1 MADRIFRLLLRLL
14 PEEFRAAYA
23 QDMAATFRAERRE
36 GASAVVVMRT
46 MADVLR
52 RAPGIHLDILRRD
65 LRLAIRTLTA
75 RPVALVAAV
84 LTLTIGLG
92 ANVAMY
98 AVVRTVLLAPLPYQ
112 DADRLVAVRES
123 MAGGADSGTMGY
135 LTFTDIKTRATSF
148 ANLIAASQGIATL
161 AGGGQDAERVNTMRV
176 SREYFDMIGAVP
188 ALGRTFTEAEDKPGA
203 ARRVVILSDSLWRRR
218 FHADPSV
225 IDRTVELSGIP
236 FKVVGVLPATY
247 QDLVAARLYQG
258 AEIWTPLGYD
268 PAAVFACRTC
278 RHLRVFGRL
287 APGVT
292 TAQATVELNRLFDA
306 FERDS
311 PKEYHQA
318 GGEVLRLADLFLGPV
333 RPVLLALWAGV
344 AALLLVACGNV
355 AHLLMLRASE
365 RSEEIAVRTA
375 LGVSRTRLV
384 RQFLTESILLAV
396 AGGAAGMAAAWAAV
410 RVVAAEGPDQIPR
423 LADVAMTLD
432 VVLVGIAL
440 ALASGVIFGLLPL
453 RQVLRHAAG
462 GLRRS
467 GVRATDTAAAWRSRS
482 ALIAVNVAIAVL
494 LLVGSGLLVR
504 SLSGLLAVA
513 PGIDAS
519 GVLTFN
525 IFASGERFRPG
536 QAATLSDDEQTRLQ
550 IAAGV
555 QYYDE
560 VLSTIRA
567 LPGVTDAAASTLLPL
582 GGGLDQYG
590 FHVHGRPTTFTRE
603 SEAPSADRYV
613 VTPGYFRALKIRLLR
628 GRLLEESDRQ
638 GGELVAVINET
649 AAREVFAGEDPLGQ
663 RVSLGPANAPQRTI
677 VGIVNDV
684 RQGGLDAEVF
694 PQAYVPHAQWAWA
707 ETGLA
712 VVVRTTGDPAALGRS
727 VREVVRRV
735 DAMQPMTNIRPY
747 RDVVAASVGTRRFAA
762 TLLTVFAATTIVMA
776 MVGLYGSL
784 GVMVAQRRR
793 ELGVRL
799 ALGATAFRVRQLVL
813 ANGLRP
819 VAIGLVAGAVLA
831 AFSVGALESMLYRI
845 KPLDGV
851 TFLGAAAAL
860 AACAVVAC
868 LIPASRAARI
878 DPATTLRD

>member
-1 MADRIFRLLLRLL
+1 MADRIFRLLLRVL

-23 QDMAATFRAERRE
+23 QDMAATFRAERRD
-36 GASAVVVMRT
+36 GASPAVVMRA

-65 LRLAIRTLTA
+65 LRLAVRTLTA
-75 RPVALVAAV
+75 RPLALVAAL
-84 LTLTIGLG
+84 LTLTIGIG
-92 ANVAMY
+92 ANVAMF
-98 AVVRTVLLAPLPYQ
+98 AVVRTVLLAPLPYR
-112 DADRLVAVRES
+112 DATRLVVVRETGV
-123 MAGGADSGTMGY
+123 AGADSGTMGY

-148 ANLIAASQGIATL
+148 ANLIAASQSIATL
-161 AGGGQDAERVNTMRV
+161 AGGGHDAERVNAMRV

-203 ARRVVILSDSLWRRR
+203 ARRVLILSDSLWRRR
-218 FHADPSV
+218 FNADPAV
-225 IDRTVELSGIP
+225 IDRIVELSGIP

-268 PAAVFACRTC
+268 PAAAFACRTC

-292 TAQATVELNRLFDA
+292 ADQAAVEANGIFDA
-306 FERDS
+306 LEREV
-311 PKEYHQA
+311 PKDYNQA
-318 GGEVLRLADLFLGPV
+318 GADVKPLADLFLGPV

-375 LGVSRTRLV
+375 LGISRTRLV

-396 AGGAAGMAAAWAAV
+396 VGGAAGMAAAWAAV
-410 RVVAAEGPDQIPR
+410 RLVASEGPDQIPR

-432 VVLVGIAL
+432 VVLAGIAL

-467 GVRATDTAAAWRSRS
+467 GVRSTDTAAAWRSRS
-482 ALIAVNVAIAVL
+482 ALIAVNVAMAVL

-513 PGIDAS
+513 PGIDTS
-519 GVLTFN
+519 GVLTFS

-536 QAATLSDDEQTRLQ
+536 PATLPDDEQTRLQ

-560 VLSTIRA
+560 VLSKIRA
-567 LPGVTDAAASTLLPL
+567 LPGVTDAAATTLLPL
-582 GGGLDQYG
+582 AGGLDQYG

-603 SEAPSADRYV
+603 SQAPSADRFV
-613 VTPGYFRALKIRLLR
+613 VTPGYFKALRIGLVR

-649 AAREVFAGEDPLGQ
+649 AVREIFAGEEPLGR

-677 VGIVNDV
+677 VGVVNDV
-684 RQGGLDAEVF
+684 QHGGLDAEMF
-694 PQAYVPHAQWAWA
+694 PQVYVPHAQWAWA

-712 VVVRTTGDPAALGRS
+712 VVVRTSGDPAALARP
-727 VREVVRRV
+727 VRDVVRSV
-735 DAMQPMTNIRPY
+735 DAMQPVTNMRPY

-784 GVMVAQRRR
+784 GVMVSQRRR

-799 ALGATAFRVRQLVL
+799 ALGATASRVRQLVL
-813 ANGLRP
+813 ANGLQP

-831 AFSVGALESMLYRI
+831 AATVGALESLLYRI
-845 KPLDGV
+845 RPLDAV